1 MRIRRLRTTMRLLT
15 GVCKRMLGW
24 HAGKWPPGRRG
35 AQMSALHFIALGL
48 VIALVIYL
56 LLVLFN
62 PEDYS

>member
-1 MRIRRLRTTMRLLT
+1 MN
-15 GVCKRMLGW
+15 
-24 HAGKWPPGRRG
+24 
-35 AQMSALHFIALGL
+35 ALHVIALGL

>member
-1 MRIRRLRTTMRLLT
+1 
-15 GVCKRMLGW
+15 
-24 HAGKWPPGRRG
+24 
-35 AQMSALHFIALGL
+35 MSVLHFIALGL

>member
-1 MRIRRLRTTMRLLT
+1 
-15 GVCKRMLGW
+15 
-24 HAGKWPPGRRG
+24 
-35 AQMSALHFIALGL
+35 MSALHFIALGL

>member
-1 MRIRRLRTTMRLLT
+1 
-15 GVCKRMLGW
+15 
-24 HAGKWPPGRRG
+24 
-35 AQMSALHFIALGL
+35 MSALHVIALGM